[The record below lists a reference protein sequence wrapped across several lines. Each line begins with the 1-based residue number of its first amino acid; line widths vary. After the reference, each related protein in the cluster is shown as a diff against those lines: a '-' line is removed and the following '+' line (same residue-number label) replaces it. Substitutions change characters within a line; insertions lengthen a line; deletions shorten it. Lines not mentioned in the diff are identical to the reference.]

1 MDRINH
7 NEKEQPHMT
16 NKRPNAEEM
25 NDLINSN
32 PIRDRIRSRTIADFS
47 SATLRRIALMYQ
59 GRERE

>member
-1 MDRINH
+1 
-7 NEKEQPHMT
+7 MT

-32 PIRDRIRSRTIADFS
+32 PLRDRIRSRTIADFS
-47 SATLRRIALMYQ
+47 STTLRRIALMYQ